1 METSGKIICVGV
13 NHPKGM
19 ISTAADEEEQEE
31 DVEEEAVEEEPA
43 ENKAQNG

>member
-19 ISTAADEEEQEE
+19 ISTARDEEEQEE
-31 DVEEEAVEEEPA
+31 DVEEEEAA
-43 ENKAQNG
+43 EKKAQNG